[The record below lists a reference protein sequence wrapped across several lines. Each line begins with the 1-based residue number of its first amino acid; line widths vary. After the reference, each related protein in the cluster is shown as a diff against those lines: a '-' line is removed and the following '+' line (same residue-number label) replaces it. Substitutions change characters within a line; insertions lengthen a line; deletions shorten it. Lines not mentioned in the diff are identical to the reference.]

1 MASPFLNRELSWI
14 EFNQRVL
21 FQAQRS
27 DVPLLE
33 RVKFL
38 AITAS
43 NLDEFFQVRIGGLTL
58 LKRAGRKTPDAS
70 GHSPARQLELL
81 RKRIL
86 QFVEDQYHLLHGTLL
101 PLLAKHDIHLLDPA
115 ALSESQQTSL
125 RATFEHSILPV
136 LTPLSYDPAEATP
149 YLPALTPILACRVQD
164 PESDTKRYAFIP
176 LPESLGRRIP
186 LTNHPNTFILL
197 EDLVALN
204 ASTLFPGEKVTA
216 TGVFRLT
223 RNGDITVDDDNT
235 NDLADEME
243 DVLTARRYSDTVR
256 IEIPISC
263 PRELVAIIRTA
274 TNSSREE
281 MYSIPRGP
289 VGLSSLMDLAF
300 LEGFHH
306 LRDEEWTPQFS
317 PDVTPGTS
325 IFSSILEKD
334 QLLFHPYQSFDPVIR
349 LLEEA
354 ATDPQVLAIKQVL
367 YRTAKKSRII
377 DALILAAQNGKQ
389 VTVLVELK
397 ARFDEARN
405 LLRADELQNAGVTIV
420 YGIKGLKTHAK
431 ICLVVRREEGQ
442 LRRYVH
448 LGTGNYNE
456 STAKLYTDISYLTC
470 RPEYGHD
477 ASLFF
482 NALTGRSKLL
492 RFRHL
497 IPAPTQMKPRL
508 LELIASE
515 ADRAKLGE
523 PAQIMA
529 KVNSLQ
535 DPEIIEALYKA
546 SQAGVE
552 ILLNVRGVCCLKP
565 GDRRYSK
572 NIKVVSIIDRYL
584 EHARIFSFHHGGEN
598 AVFIASADWMSRN
611 LDRRIELMI
620 PIEDTALKRRL
631 ISILKNCFADNCNA
645 HNILPTGQSVPITP
659 AKGQKPFRAQLHFY
673 REAKRLAKARE
684 HERSL
689 TFEPHTPAS

>member
-1 MASPFLNRELSWI
+1 
-14 EFNQRVL
+14 
-21 FQAQRS
+21 
-27 DVPLLE
+27 
-33 RVKFL
+33 
-38 AITAS
+38 
-43 NLDEFFQVRIGGLTL
+43 
-58 LKRAGRKTPDAS
+58 
-70 GHSPARQLELL
+70 
-81 RKRIL
+81 
-86 QFVEDQYHLLHGTLL
+86 
-101 PLLAKHDIHLLDPA
+101 
-115 ALSESQQTSL
+115 
-125 RATFEHSILPV
+125 
-136 LTPLSYDPAEATP
+136 
-149 YLPALTPILACRVQD
+149 
-164 PESDTKRYAFIP
+164 
-176 LPESLGRRIP
+176 
-186 LTNHPNTFILL
+186 
-197 EDLVALN
+197 
-204 ASTLFPGEKVTA
+204 
-216 TGVFRLT
+216 
-223 RNGDITVDDDNT
+223 
-235 NDLADEME
+235 
-243 DVLTARRYSDTVR
+243 
-256 IEIPISC
+256 
-263 PRELVAIIRTA
+263 
-274 TNSSREE
+274 
-281 MYSIPRGP
+281 
-289 VGLSSLMDLAF
+289 
-300 LEGFHH
+300 
-306 LRDEEWTPQFS
+306 
-317 PDVTPGTS
+317 
-325 IFSSILEKD
+325 
-334 QLLFHPYQSFDPVIR
+334 

-354 ATDPQVLAIKQVL
+354 AIDPQVLAIKQVL